1 MSNKKIWIASLV
13 LLGLL
18 TDSMANSEEDAKK
31 AQKWEV
37 YFSPNYV
44 ASKNL
49 SFDGNTELDLN
60 DRTGWS
66 FGIGFNFSE
75 YVSADVLFS
84 SSNGS
89 YSVSSVD
96 TNGDPVNY
104 SNNMYSSTVS
114 LGMTYNIIDGPFTPY
129 VSGNIGMTFIDS
141 GVPDGTGTVG
151 CWYDPWYGEICGTT
165 TPTKTTTEFSY
176 GASVG
181 VRYDFQNLLFVK
193 GGVGLNVVDLGSN
206 NTPSFTVYQLMI
218 GSKF

>member
-1 MSNKKIWIASLV
+1 MIRKKIGIASLL

-18 TDSMANSEEDAKK
+18 TDSMANSAEDAKK

-37 YFSPNYV
+37 YLSPNYI
-44 ASKNL
+44 ATKNL

-60 DRTGWS
+60 DRTGWG
-66 FGIGFNFSE
+66 FGIGFNFTE
-75 YVSADVLFS
+75 YASADLLFS

-89 YSVSSVD
+89 YAVSSVD
-96 TNGDPVNY
+96 TNGVPINY
-104 SNNMYSSTVS
+104 NNNMYSSSVS

-129 VSGNIGMTFIDS
+129 VSGNIGMTFMDS
-141 GVPDGTGTVG
+141 GVVDGSTTG
-151 CWYDPWYGEICGTT
+151 CWYDPWLGEVCGTAVS
-165 TPTKTTTEFSY
+165 TKTTTEFSY

-193 GGVGLNVVDLGSN
+193 GGVGLNVVDIDSN
-206 NTPSFTVYQLMI
+206 NTPYFTIYQLMI